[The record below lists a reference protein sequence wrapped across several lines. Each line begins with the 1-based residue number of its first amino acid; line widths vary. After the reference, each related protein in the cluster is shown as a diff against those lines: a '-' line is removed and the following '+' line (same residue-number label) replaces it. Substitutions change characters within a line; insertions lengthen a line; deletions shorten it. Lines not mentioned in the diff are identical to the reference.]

1 MGASI
6 MTREDYI
13 ILFVFG
19 LMMLIGAL
27 NIDKMMVV

>member
-1 MGASI
+1 

-19 LMMLIGAL
+19 ALMLIGAY
-27 NIDKMMVV
+27 NIDHFMVI